1 MAEFFKR
8 FKKTSKTPEKSAS
21 AASGL
26 YEWVES
32 FVKTV
37 VVVVFVFT
45 FFARTSVVQGGSMEE
60 TLKEGEMLL
69 VTRVFYTPAQGDIVV
84 ATKPTL
90 LNEPLVKRVIATG
103 GQTVDIDFEQGTV
116 TVDGLQ
122 LEEYY
127 INTPT
132 NKRYDVIFPVT
143 VPKGHIFVMGD
154 NRNGSLD
161 SRSTKIG
168 FIDERYVLGKVF
180 WRILPLSHFGSLQE
194 EN

>member
-1 MAEFFKR
+1 MAEFFER
-8 FKKTSKTPEKSAS
+8 FKRTSETPKKAETVAF
-21 AASGL
+21 GL
-26 YEWVES
+26 YEWIES

-45 FFARTSVVQGGSMEE
+45 FFARTSVVQGGSMEN

-90 LNEPLVKRVIATG
+90 LNEPLVKRVIATE
-103 GQTVDIDFEQGTV
+103 GQTVDIDFEQGVV
-116 TVDGLQ
+116 TIDGLQ
-122 LEEYY
+122 LDESYV
-127 INTPT
+127 NTPT
-132 NKRYDVIFPVT
+132 NKKYDVIFPVT
-143 VPKGHIFVMGD
+143 VPKGHVFVMGD

-168 FIDERYVLGKVF
+168 FIDERYVLGRVF
-180 WRILPLSHFGSLQE
+180 WRILPISHFGSLQE
-194 EN
+194 